1 MELLKRITYIISDH
15 VLFGR
20 LAIPL
25 IFIFITTIL
34 GTMLI
39 EAVSDYILPDL
50 SFSGMHIVT
59 ILASGI
65 IAASVAYLA
74 LRKLDILYGKLYREN
89 EERKRAETELEKS
102 RAEAEIYLDLM
113 GHDINNM
120 NQVAAGY
127 TEMAIQKLDSGEALN
142 DNDRYMLS
150 KTMDMLNTSS
160 MLIENVGKIRRVKT
174 GELNVEEI
182 DLAEMIAELRST
194 YFKAPGKNVAI
205 QYEVDDNCVILA
217 NGLIRDIF
225 YNLIGN
231 AIKHSDSA
239 NVKVD
244 VDVKRIDMDGAR
256 YCRISVADD
265 GPGITDEIKA
275 RIFKRFERGNT
286 KAVGKGLGLY
296 LVKTLAERFNGH
308 VWVEDRIPG
317 DRRRGSRFVVL
328 LPSAAP

>member
-1 MELLKRITYIISDH
+1 MELLKRITDIISDH
-15 VLFGR
+15 GLFGR

-34 GTMLI
+34 GAMLI
-39 EAVSDYILPDL
+39 EVVSDYILPDL
-50 SFSGMHIVT
+50 SFSGMHVAT

-65 IAASVAYLA
+65 AAASVAYLA
-74 LRKLDILYGKLYREN
+74 LRKLDILYEKLYREN
-89 EERKRAETELEKS
+89 EERKRAEAELEKS
-102 RAEAEIYLDLM
+102 RAESEVYLDLM

-127 TEMAIQKLDSGEALN
+127 TEIAMQKLDSGGILDSN
-142 DNDRYMLS
+142 DLYLLS
-150 KTMDMLNTSS
+150 KTMDMLNISS

-182 DLAEMIAELRST
+182 DLAKMIAELRST
-194 YFKAPGKNVAI
+194 NFKAPGKNVAI

-231 AIKHSDSA
+231 AIKHSDSP
-239 NVKVD
+239 NIKVD
-244 VDVKRIDMDGAR
+244 VDVKRIDMNGTR
-256 YCRISVADD
+256 YCRISVADY

-275 RIFKRFERGNT
+275 RIFKRLERGNT
-286 KAVGKGLGLY
+286 KAMGKGLGLY

-308 VWVEDRIPG
+308 VWVEDRVPG
-317 DRRRGSRFVVL
+317 DRRKGSRFIVL
-328 LPSAAP
+328 LPSPAP